1 MEFEQI
7 VKKISPVLKR
17 ITYKLNGYCRFL
29 SNDDLYQEALVCLW
43 QDYSSGKLTDK
54 TESYILQGC
63 YFHLRNYLRKIKDK
77 SRLVSIGVI
86 VGEDGN
92 SLEETMFLRDTSS
105 DNFLDIL
112 NKKLLAETIFNN
124 GFTTREKELLRLFA
138 DGLTTREIGR
148 HCGVSHVSVVKM
160 MAKIRGKCKKYKD

>member
-29 SNDDLYQEALVCLW
+29 SNDDLYQEALVYLW
-43 QDYSSGKLTDK
+43 QDYSSGKLIDK

-63 YFHLRNYLRKIKDK
+63 YFHLRNYLRKTKDK
-77 SRLVSIGVI
+77 SRLVSIEAI
-86 VGEDGN
+86 VNEDSS
-92 SLEETMFLRDTSS
+92 SLEETMFLRDVSA
-105 DNFLDIL
+105 DNFLNVL
-112 NKKLLAETIFNN
+112 NDRLLAETIFNN

-138 DGLTTREIGR
+138 DGLTTREIGSR
-148 HCGVSHVSVVKM
+148 CGVSHVRVVKM
-160 MAKIRGKCKKYKD
+160 MAKIRDKCKKYKN